1 MKQPKIPRHI
11 SIILDGNRR
20 YSKKLGMKVW
30 QGHKFGTEKVKD
42 ILEWCLELKIK
53 ELTLYSFSMD
63 NFKRP
68 EKEKKV
74 LFSLFKKSIDKL
86 KNDERLDKYGIR
98 ISFIG
103 RLGKFPENIQ
113 KEMDAVM
120 RQTSKNKKFR
130 LNFAMAYSG
139 KAEITDA
146 LKKII
151 GKIKKNKI
159 KMEDI
164 DENLVGENL
173 YLNSNPDILIRPGGE
188 KKISDF
194 LLWQISYSE
203 IFFIE
208 KLWPEF
214 TKEDLIEVIR
224 EFNQR
229 ERRFGK

>member
-1 MKQPKIPRHI
+1 
-11 SIILDGNRR
+11 
-20 YSKKLGMKVW
+20 
-30 QGHKFGTEKVKD
+30 
-42 ILEWCLELKIK
+42 
-53 ELTLYSFSMD
+53 
-63 NFKRP
+63 
-68 EKEKKV
+68 
-74 LFSLFKKSIDKL
+74 
-86 KNDERLDKYGIR
+86 
-98 ISFIG
+98 
-103 RLGKFPENIQ
+103 
-113 KEMDAVM
+113 M

-188 KKISDF
+188 KRISDF

>member
-86 KNDERLDKYGIR
+86 KNDERLDKNGIR
-98 ISFIG
+98 VRFIG
-103 RLGKFPENIQ
+103 RLQLFPKDIQ
-113 KEMDAVM
+113 EEMQEVM
-120 RQTSKNKKFR
+120 EKTMKN
-130 LNFAMAYSG
+130 S
-139 KAEITDA
+139 
-146 LKKII
+146 
-151 GKIKKNKI
+151 
-159 KMEDI
+159 
-164 DENLVGENL
+164 
-173 YLNSNPDILIRPGGE
+173 
-188 KKISDF
+188 
-194 LLWQISYSE
+194 
-203 IFFIE
+203 
-208 KLWPEF
+208 
-214 TKEDLIEVIR
+214 
-224 EFNQR
+224 
-229 ERRFGK
+229 